1 MVAGGLAFTIP
12 GIFILNNDAEFSILK
27 VMLVTVG
34 GTVLGLIFTSLIR
47 KHFVVE
53 ADMPYAMG
61 QAAAEVVVVG
71 DEGGKQTGALFGSL
85 GDRRSLDRPA
95 GLVCRR
101 PRHDQLWLHAE
112 IWFHGRYLVVSHDDR
127 RRLPDRAGHHLC
139 LVPGRGDR
147 CSAS

>member
-1 MVAGGLAFTIP
+1 MRLTWPIPVWSAGCQGGGRSGVYHSRL
-12 GIFILNNDAEFSILK
+12 FILNKDAEFSILK

-71 DEGGKQTGALFGSL
+71 DEGGQADRRSVWFP

-101 PRHDQLWLHAE
+101 P
-112 IWFHGRYLVVSHDDR
+112 
-127 RRLPDRAGHHLC
+127 P
-139 LVPGRGDR
+139 P
-147 CSAS
+147 